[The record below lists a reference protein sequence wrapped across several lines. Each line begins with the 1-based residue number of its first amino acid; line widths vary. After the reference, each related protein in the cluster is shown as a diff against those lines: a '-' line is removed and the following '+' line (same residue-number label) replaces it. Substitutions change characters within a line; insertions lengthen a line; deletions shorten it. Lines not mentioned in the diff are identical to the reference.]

1 MSKAIPPKAAEPD
14 LNWEAIIPLF
24 TNPFLWLD
32 FGKALLAPAI
42 LFGGLI
48 VLILAGDN
56 APDWGR
62 AFGVLA
68 VCMAAVAALFAFVE
82 IIVFRNRMAVRYALD
97 DQGISYESGRPA
109 RTAQKI
115 GMAIGALAR
124 SPLLMGG
131 SLLVSSTNALTV
143 RWRDVKK
150 VTPFPARRVVTLS
163 NSWRPVLRVYC
174 PDAETFE
181 STRRFIAARVPGAR
195 DQSR

>member
-1 MSKAIPPKAAEPD
+1 MSSANLPNSGEPKMK
-14 LNWEAIIPLF
+14 WEAIIPLF

-32 FGKALLAPAI
+32 LGKALLAPVI

-48 VLILAGDN
+48 GFILAGDN
-56 APDWGR
+56 DPDWGR

-82 IIVFRNRMAVRYALD
+82 LVVFRNRMAVRFALD
-97 DQGISYESGRPA
+97 DKEIAYESGRPA

-115 GMAIGALAR
+115 GVVIGALAR
-124 SPLLMGG
+124 SPLLVGS
-131 SLLVSSTNALTV
+131 SLLAASSNSLTV
-143 RWRDVKK
+143 SWRDVKK
-150 VTPFPARRVVTLS
+150 VTPFPARKIITLS

-174 PDAETFE
+174 PDAETYE
-181 STRRFIAARVPGAR
+181 SARRFIAARVPGAR

>member
-1 MSKAIPPKAAEPD
+1 MSKANHPGVTETEKT
-14 LNWEAIIPLF
+14 WEAVIPLF

-32 FGKALLAPAI
+32 FGKALLAPVI

-97 DQGISYESGRPA
+97 DKGIVYESGRPA
-109 RTAQKI
+109 RTGQKI
-115 GMAIGALAR
+115 GVVIGALAR

-131 SLLVSSTNALTV
+131 SLLASSMNKLTV
-143 RWRDVKK
+143 RWQDVRKA
-150 VTPFPARRVVTLS
+150 TPFASRKVVTLS
-163 NSWRPVLRVYC
+163 NSWRPVLRIYC
-174 PDAETFE
+174 PDEETFE